1 MEKCP
6 RCGFDVCN
14 KDKFCGFC
22 GYNLSASC
30 NDNTFTKHE
39 LKLSDI
45 RLNLGIVYIKQG
57 KNDLAI
63 ELLEKVLKQEPNNL
77 TVKQML
83 ETAKAA
89 H

>member
-1 MEKCP
+1 MEKCH
-6 RCGFDVCN
+6 RCGFDIYN
-14 KDKFCGFC
+14 NDKFCGFC
-22 GYNLSASC
+22 GYNLSASS
-30 NDNTFTKHE
+30 NDNSFTKQE
-39 LKLSDI
+39 LKLTDI

-63 ELLEKVLKQEPNNL
+63 ELFEKVLKQEPNNL